1 MSDDSLPV
9 KQQMVHAAIQ
19 EMRAVDEA
27 LEIAEE
33 ERLNGGVTNEMLRL
47 TQSRVYA
54 YYRAVKRCVDIF
66 PQAEDKWR
74 EHSVERF
81 EELRQQRQ
89 PVEQKQAG
97 RGGQTQV
104 QEVTG
109 PMAFGQLDDVS
120 DDLDDVTAH
129 LAEHT
134 ASLDE
139 AVV

>member
-1 MSDDSLPV
+1 MSDDTLPV

-19 EMRAVDEA
+19 EMRAVDEV
-27 LEIAEE
+27 LEMAEE
-33 ERLNGGVTNEMLRL
+33 QRLNGGVSAEMRRL
-47 TQSRVYA
+47 TQARVYA
-54 YYRAVKRCVDIF
+54 YYRAVKRCVDMF
-66 PQAEDKWR
+66 PQAEDKWDK
-74 EHSVERF
+74 HQVDRF

-89 PVEQKQAG
+89 PVEKKQAG
-97 RGGQTQV
+97 RGGQMQV

-109 PMAFGQLDDVS
+109 PMTFAQLDDVS

-134 ASLDE
+134 AGLDE